1 MTNISFSQVQKS
13 FHKNLILDI
22 SDFQVGAGDFISI
35 VGGNGAGK
43 STFIKLLARIFWQDN
58 GEVRLNGILNRSK
71 KIHSLLM
78 FVLESDQGFYSYLTA
93 MGNLQYFLR
102 LNGTL
107 AHIKAE
113 VNDLYDQLTFTPY
126 EDTLVL
132 ELSQGNRQ

>member
-22 SDFQVGAGDFISI
+22 PDFQVGAGDFISV

-58 GEVRLNGILNRSK
+58 GEVRVHGILNHSK

-78 FVLESDQGFYSYLTA
+78 FVLESEQ
-93 MGNLQYFLR
+93 
-102 LNGTL
+102 
-107 AHIKAE
+107 
-113 VNDLYDQLTFTPY
+113 
-126 EDTLVL
+126 
-132 ELSQGNRQ
+132 